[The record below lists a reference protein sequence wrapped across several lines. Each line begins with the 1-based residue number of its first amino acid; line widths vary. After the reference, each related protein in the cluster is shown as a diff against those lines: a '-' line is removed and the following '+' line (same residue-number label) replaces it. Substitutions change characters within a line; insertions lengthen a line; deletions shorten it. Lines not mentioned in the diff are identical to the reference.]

1 MKKTFLL
8 IYILF
13 FINYIPFGYT
23 QTIIINGYSFI
34 NNNNQN
40 KAKENALLNAISNIN
55 KQTGQDIITNDIFKN
70 KHININNMSLESL
83 MNINNI
89 QLQQQKAI
97 DDFFKVTLQV
107 SYNSVNN
114 NHCWHPNLRS
124 SILIPRAH
132 IKDRSQLRLGQLQL
146 FEQNISQKLGD
157 TINFISRKMHS
168 KTYADLN
175 IKLDNGELENA
186 LHHIK
191 TSSSKFKN
199 IHYLLVPKIIDISS
213 SANDTSIFDSLL
225 GITARNFHLQLSL
238 FHGISGELIWQ
249 NHYQDNFDWSYSKDK
264 TVAVNSN
271 DFWQSTYGVGIKEM
285 IAEMITDLDEYLD
298 CRPVLGQIIA
308 INDKLTINLGRTH
321 GVKKNDVFN
330 IVLQQN
336 IVDSADNIRP
346 IINTTDARLTID
358 QVSQFSS
365 FGKLLSDNPS
375 LNIQIHDI
383 VIAESSSQSMKY

>member
-40 KAKENALLNAISNIN
+40 KARENALLNAISNIN
-55 KQTGQDIITNDIFKN
+55 KQTGQDLITNDIFKN

-191 TSSSKFKN
+191 ASSSKFKN

-285 IAEMITDLDEYLD
+285 IAKMITDLDEYLD

-346 IINTTDARLTID
+346 IINTTDARLTIN